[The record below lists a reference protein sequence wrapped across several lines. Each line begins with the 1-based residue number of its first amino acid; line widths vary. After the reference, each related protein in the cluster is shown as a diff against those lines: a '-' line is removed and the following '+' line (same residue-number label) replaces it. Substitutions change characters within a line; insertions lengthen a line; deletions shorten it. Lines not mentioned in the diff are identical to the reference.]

1 MSGLGKRAA
10 MAFAG
15 PWVLVT
21 LAGGCLLAAPA
32 AAEEAI
38 CDWPCKTSYAE
49 KFVPEEIWGGRLP
62 GPLPGNWNAD
72 AGVRDVVAFAA
83 NPENTPNQGGAE
95 IQAFAERLGSDRR
108 GPLLGVFAG
117 LLEEFDT
124 QREIVIEGVR
134 DLIVRAKIIRELVE
148 KNEAALAALPA
159 DAGPEVEQQRKGH
172 QEARF
177 WNARNMDDALDGARF
192 LCRRYGY
199 LEEKL
204 RRLSAAIRAAW

>member
-1 MSGLGKRAA
+1 MSGLGARA
-10 MAFAG
+10 G
-15 PWVLVT
+15 IV
-21 LAGGCLLAAPA
+21 LAGTWLLVAPA
-32 AAEEAI
+32 AATEEI
-38 CDWPCKTSYAE
+38 RDWPCHQPYAE
-49 KFVPEEIWGGRLP
+49 RFVAEDIWGGRLP
-62 GPLPGNWNAD
+62 GPLPDGWRAD
-72 AGVRDVVAFAA
+72 PGIARVVAFASD
-83 NPENTPNQGGAE
+83 PENTPAQGGAE
-95 IQAFAERLGSDRR
+95 IQAFAGPLGAGRR
-108 GPLLGVFAG
+108 AALLGVFAG

-134 DLIVRAKIIRELVE
+134 DSIVRAKIIRESVE

>member
-1 MSGLGKRAA
+1 MLGVDARVGIA
-10 MAFAG
+10 
-15 PWVLVT
+15 
-21 LAGGCLLAAPA
+21 LAGAWLAVAPLA
-32 AAEEAI
+32 CAEEI
-38 CDWPCKTSYAE
+38 RDWPCKAAYAE
-49 KFVPEEIWGGRLP
+49 KFMPEDIWGGRLP
-62 GPLPGNWNAD
+62 ASLPDPWNTD

-83 NPENTPNQGGAE
+83 NPENTPKQGGAE
-95 IQAFAERLGSDRR
+95 IQAFADRLGSDRR
-108 GPLLGVFAG
+108 AALLGVFAG

-134 DLIVRAKIIRELVE
+134 DSIVRAKIIRELVE

-172 QEARF
+172 EEARF

-204 RRLSAAIRAAW
+204 RRLSAAIHAAW